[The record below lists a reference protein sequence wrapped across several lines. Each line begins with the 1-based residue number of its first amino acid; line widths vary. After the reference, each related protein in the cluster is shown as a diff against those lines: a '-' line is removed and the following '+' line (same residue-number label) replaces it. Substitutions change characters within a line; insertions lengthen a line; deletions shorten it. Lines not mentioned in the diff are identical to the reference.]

1 MVRKLLKDLKI
12 NQLEIQRSQEKII
25 LALDGLNKNEII
37 TFLKNCPQIT
47 WVKVGLELFCK
58 EGPEIVKTLK
68 KMGKK
73 IFLDLKLY
81 DIPNT
86 MSATCYH
93 ISKLGVDII
102 SLHASAGSKALKISK
117 EASLDGSS
125 ELNLKP
131 PIILGVTV
139 LTSFSTED
147 LNNDFDIQFSIEES
161 VVKLAELS
169 YKSGLDGCVCSPRE
183 LKKLRLNFDSDFQLI
198 TPGIRLEEKTKHDQK
213 RVMTPKKAI
222 LNGAS
227 KLVIGRSI
235 TQSKNPNEVFLDIC
249 KSII

>member
-1 MVRKLLKDLKI
+1 MNI
-12 NQLEIQRSQEKII
+12 ERSVDKII
-25 LALDGLNKNEII
+25 IALDGLNKNEII
-37 TFLKNCPQIT
+37 NLLKNSPQIQ

-58 EGPEIVKTLK
+58 EGPDIIKTLK
-68 KMGKK
+68 RMEKK

-86 MSATCYH
+86 MSATCYQ

-117 EASLDGSS
+117 KASLEGSS

-131 PIILGVTV
+131 PILLGVTV
-139 LTSFSTED
+139 LTSFSSED
-147 LNNDFDIQFSIEES
+147 IKTDFNIQTSIEDN

-169 YKSGLDGCVCSPRE
+169 FQSGLDGCVCSPQE
-183 LKKLRLNFDSDFQLI
+183 LKKLRLTYDNNFQLI
-198 TPGIRLEEKTKHDQK
+198 TPGIRLEEKNKHDQK
-213 RVMTPKKAI
+213 RVMNPQKAI
-222 LNGAS
+222 LSGAS

-235 TQSKNPNEVFLDIC
+235 TQSENPNRIFLDIC
-249 KSII
+249 KSIN